1 MKLAEALSLR
11 AQLNNKIS
19 QLRSRLNDCIK
30 IQEGDTPSESPE
42 DVLKELDQTLSG
54 FRRLV
59 YLINMTN
66 TKTVTEDNRNITSL
80 LAERDALA
88 LRVRTLYDA
97 IRTMT
102 EKESR
107 YSRSEIKYVRTMDV
121 AELRKLHDNNVSE
134 LRKLDLEIQ
143 GLGFTTDLIE
153 K

>member
-42 DVLKELDQTLSG
+42 DVLKELDHTLSE

-66 TKTVTEDNRNITSL
+66 AKTVTEDGRNITSL
-80 LAERDALA
+80 LAERDALG
-88 LRVRTLYDA
+88 LRVSTLYDA
-97 IRTMT
+97 IKTMT

-107 YSRSEIKYVRTMDV
+107 YSRTEIKYVRTMDV
-121 AELRKLHDNNVSE
+121 AELRKLHDKNASE

-143 GLGFTTDLIE
+143 GLGFTTELTDE
-153 K
+153 